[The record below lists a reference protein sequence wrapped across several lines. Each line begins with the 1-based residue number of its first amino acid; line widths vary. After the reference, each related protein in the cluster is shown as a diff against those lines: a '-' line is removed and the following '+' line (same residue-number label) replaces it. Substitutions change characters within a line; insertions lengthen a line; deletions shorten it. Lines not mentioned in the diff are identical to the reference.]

1 MASRFQNFLLARK
14 RQLQTESDEEEDDT
28 QVDMCFLKG
37 TNEHT
42 DLICSFKCGLARKVE
57 QLSQQVDSLVR
68 RLKPLLEK
76 DEWKQQTQNLLN
88 IFFWKCPYL
97 SNEVMPQDWNRDNPR
112 MKIPNQPTSDA
123 TVEDHNLFQE
133 KWLQLEGCWEVN
145 RESFDDI
152 LEKAM
157 KIITTVSSGR
167 VQYDAQT
174 DQLLQLHSIAWIHH
188 ILSMRR

>member
-1 MASRFQNFLLARK
+1 MFCERFSNSQLALLKNSWAEERRTLIARRAK
-14 RQLQTESDEEEDDT
+14 S
-28 QVDMCFLKG
+28 
-37 TNEHT
+37 
-42 DLICSFKCGLARKVE
+42 LIE
-57 QLSQQVDSLVR
+57 
-68 RLKPLLEK
+68 
-76 DEWKQQTQNLLN
+76 
-88 IFFWKCPYL
+88 
-97 SNEVMPQDWNRDNPR
+97 DWNRDNPR

-167 VQYDAQT
+167 LNLFFGGSYNCFN
-174 DQLLQLHSIAWIHH
+174 QLCSLDVVACLN
-188 ILSMRR
+188 LLFCPCFCL

>member
-1 MASRFQNFLLARK
+1 MFCERFSNSQLALLKNSWAEERRTLIARRAK
-14 RQLQTESDEEEDDT
+14 S
-28 QVDMCFLKG
+28 
-37 TNEHT
+37 
-42 DLICSFKCGLARKVE
+42 LIE
-57 QLSQQVDSLVR
+57 
-68 RLKPLLEK
+68 
-76 DEWKQQTQNLLN
+76 
-88 IFFWKCPYL
+88 
-97 SNEVMPQDWNRDNPR
+97 DWNRDNPR

-133 KWLQLEGCWEVN
+133 KWLQLEGCWKVN

-157 KIITTVSSGR
+157 KIITTVSSSR

-188 ILSMRR
+188 VILSMRR

>member
-1 MASRFQNFLLARK
+1 MFCERFSNSQLALLKNSWAEERRTLIARRAK
-14 RQLQTESDEEEDDT
+14 S
-28 QVDMCFLKG
+28 
-37 TNEHT
+37 
-42 DLICSFKCGLARKVE
+42 LIE
-57 QLSQQVDSLVR
+57 
-68 RLKPLLEK
+68 
-76 DEWKQQTQNLLN
+76 
-88 IFFWKCPYL
+88 
-97 SNEVMPQDWNRDNPR
+97 DWNRDNPR

-157 KIITTVSSGR
+157 KIITTVSSSR